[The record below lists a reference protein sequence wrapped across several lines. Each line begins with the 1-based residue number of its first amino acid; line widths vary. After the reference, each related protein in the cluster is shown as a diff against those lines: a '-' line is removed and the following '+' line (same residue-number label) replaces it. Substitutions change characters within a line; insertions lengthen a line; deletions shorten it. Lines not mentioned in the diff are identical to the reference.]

1 MIEFTLAENGRPKIF
16 IDPQK
21 VEAVVESDSANE
33 LIAEVFLSAA
43 TPVLVEDKDRTAAK
57 KIAEAKANLM
67 RFFTSNTQTYVRTGK
82 R

>member
-1 MIEFTLAENGRPKIF
+1 MLEFILAENYRHAIH
-16 IDPQK
+16 IDPYK
-21 VEAVVESDSANE
+21 VEAVVECESGNE
-33 LIAEVFLSAA
+33 
-43 TPVLVEDKDRTAAK
+43 PVADIYLTSKILRIEDKDRTAAK